1 MVLRGSFPAYTWLTV
16 ISGIGMIV
24 SAAFLLWT
32 IQRILLGAP
41 SEYAKDHYLGH
52 LNDIDMREIVSLV
65 PLMIFMVVIGVYPSF
80 ILNLIN
86 STVTLLLGK
95 L

>member
-1 MVLRGSFPAYTWLTV
+1 
-16 ISGIGMIV
+16 
-24 SAAFLLWT
+24 LWT

-41 SEYAKDHYLGH
+41 SDYAKEHYLGH
-52 LNDIDMREIVSLV
+52 LTDIDLREVVSLV
-65 PLMIFMVVIGVYPSF
+65 PLLVFMVIIGVYPSF

>member
-1 MVLRGSFPAYTWLTV
+1 MV
-16 ISGIGMIV
+16 
-24 SAAFLLWT
+24 
-32 IQRILLGAP
+32 
-41 SEYAKDHYLGH
+41 
-52 LNDIDMREIVSLV
+52 
-65 PLMIFMVVIGVYPSF
+65 FMVIIGVYPSF

>member
-1 MVLRGSFPAYTWLTV
+1 V
-16 ISGIGMIV
+16 I
-24 SAAFLLWT
+24 
-32 IQRILLGAP
+32 
-41 SEYAKDHYLGH
+41 
-52 LNDIDMREIVSLV
+52 
-65 PLMIFMVVIGVYPSF
+65 IGVYPSF